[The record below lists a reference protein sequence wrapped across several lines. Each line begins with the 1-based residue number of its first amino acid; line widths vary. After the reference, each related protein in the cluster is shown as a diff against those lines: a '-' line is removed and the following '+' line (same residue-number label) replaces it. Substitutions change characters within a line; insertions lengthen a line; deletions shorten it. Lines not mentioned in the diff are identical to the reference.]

1 VVIVN
6 FVPKEKSKEAIEKLL
21 KRRNERS
28 KARAAG
34 RRKEFLREKYG
45 DDAL

>member
-1 VVIVN
+1 MN

-21 KRRNERS
+21 ERCNREN
-28 KARAAG
+28 KERFAE

-45 DDAL
+45 HDAL